1 MSKTL
6 FFDLDGVLLDTE
18 PLYRRFWMEAIE
30 KCGYEMREKEALALR
45 SLDASL
51 SRAWFA
57 KRYGSDIYDTVRETR
72 KQLMEAYRE
81 DHKIQAKAGAV
92 ELLREMAEKNI
103 RYFIVTAS
111 PLSRVERYRKDAG
124 LDLDPARVISTKTIA
139 RGKPYPDVYLEAQR
153 IADCAPEEA
162 VAIEDSPNGIRS
174 AKAAGCFTIMIP
186 DLTQPTEE
194 DLQYCDRVL
203 QDLSAVLSFAENHG
217 DENHYA

>member
-1 MSKTL
+1 MSRTL

-30 KCGYEMREKEALALR
+30 KCGHEMREEEALGLR

-72 KQLMEAYRE
+72 KQLMEAYRA
-81 DHKIQAKAGAV
+81 DHKIQAKKGAA
-92 ELLREMAEKNI
+92 ELLREMAEKKI

-111 PLSRVERYRKDAG
+111 PLSRVERYKKDAG
-124 LDLDPARVISTKTIA
+124 LEIDPALVISTKSIS

-153 IADCAPEEA
+153 IAGCDPEESI
-162 VAIEDSPNGIRS
+162 AIEDSPNGIRS
-174 AKAAGCFTIMIP
+174 AKAAGCYTVMIP
-186 DLTQPTEE
+186 DLTEPTEE
-194 DLQYCDRVL
+194 DLQYCDKVL
-203 QDLSAVLSFAENHG
+203 KDLSGIIDLIS
-217 DENHYA
+217 

>member
-1 MSKTL
+1 MGKTL

-18 PLYRRFWMEAIE
+18 PLYKRFWMEAAV
-30 KCGYEMREKEALALR
+30 KCGYEMCVEEALALR

-51 SRAWFA
+51 SRAWFE
-57 KRYGSDIYDTVRETR
+57 KRYGADIYDTVRGTR

-81 DHKIQAKAGAV
+81 DHKIQAKAGAA

-111 PLSRVERYRKDAG
+111 PLSRVERYKKDAG
-124 LDLDPARVISTKTIA
+124 LEIDPALVISTKSIS

-153 IADCAPEEA
+153 IAHCVPEEA

-174 AKAAGCFTIMIP
+174 AKAAGCFTVMIP
-186 DLTQPTEE
+186 DLTRPTEE
-194 DLQYCDRVL
+194 DLHYSDKVIEH
-203 QDLSAVLSFAENHG
+203 LSETIALAEQT
-217 DENHYA
+217 

>member
-18 PLYRRFWMEAIE
+18 PLYRRFWMEAIV
-30 KCGYEMREKEALALR
+30 KCGYEMREEEALALR

-203 QDLSAVLSFAENHG
+203 QALSAVLSFVENHG

>member
-1 MSKTL
+1 MKRSFDVGRTL

-18 PLYRRFWMEAIE
+18 PLYRRFWMEAVV
-30 KCGYEMREKEALALR
+30 KCGYEMQEEEALALR

-51 SRAWFA
+51 SRAWFE

-72 KQLMEAYRE
+72 KALMEAYRD
-81 DHKIQAKAGAV
+81 DHKIQAKAGAA

-111 PLSRVERYRKDAG
+111 PLSRVERYKRDAG
-124 LDLDPARVISTKTIA
+124 LEIDPALVISTKTIS
-139 RGKPYPDVYLEAQR
+139 RGKPFPDVYLEAQR
-153 IADCAPEEA
+153 IAGCAPEEA

-174 AKAAGCFTIMIP
+174 AKAAGCFTVMIP

-194 DLQYCDRVL
+194 DLQYCDLVVRE
-203 QDLSAVLSFAENHG
+203 LSEIISLAE
-217 DENHYA
+217 

>member
-18 PLYRRFWMEAIE
+18 PLYRRFWMEAIV
-30 KCGYEMREKEALALR
+30 KCGYEMREEEALALR

-186 DLTQPTEE
+186 DLTQPTEK

>member
-18 PLYRRFWMEAIE
+18 PLYRRFWMEAIV
-30 KCGYEMREKEALALR
+30 KCGYEMREEEALALR

-174 AKAAGCFTIMIP
+174 AKAAGCFTIMTP

-203 QDLSAVLSFAENHG
+203 QDLSAVLSFAENYG
-217 DENHYA
+217 DKKYYA